1 VLVTTR
7 FLETLENLKENVGN
21 NIIYCGDDPY
31 NNFLYIKFAHK
42 VYGIACC
49 DYGIKPQIS
58 FNSKQNLLYIGVSQ
72 NFICFD
78 IEKESIV
85 FNGKLSFLFYEILT
99 ENESEYVFIICECGV
114 ICYIGTAQIW
124 ETYFKDIICDYKII
138 GKRLFIKCMDGL
150 EYFLDLQNG
159 KVS

>member
-1 VLVTTR
+1 MFIITR
-7 FLETLENLKENVGN
+7 FLETLESLKENVGG
-21 NIIYCGDDPY
+21 NIIYCGDDTY

-42 VYGIACC
+42 AYGVACC

-58 FNSKQNLLYIGVSQ
+58 FNSKQNLLYIGASQ

-85 FNGKLSFLFYEILT
+85 FNSKLSFLFYEILT
-99 ENESEYVFIICECGV
+99 ENESEYVFVICECGV
-114 ICYIGTAQIW
+114 ICYIDTIQIW
-124 ETYFKDIICDYKII
+124 EVYFKDIICDYKII
-138 GKRLFIKCMDGL
+138 GKQLFIKCMDGL
-150 EYFLDLQNG
+150 EYFVDLQSG